1 MNKIIAG
8 GCSFTDKY
16 FPKFAN
22 VDEPLDFK
30 MWPEV
35 IGEKLNCKVINTGKC
50 GFGNHAIYH
59 TTLNAIMN
67 NKVDHVFV
75 MWSEWTRQDFLIDNL
90 GSPTRMSHDIVGSNY
105 LSVHPFSRTI
115 KEGDAQRWYND
126 SFSKNFPHKHVDSKY
141 FTASI
146 PNIKQLIDT
155 NINYI
160 YSMQVI
166 CEKLN
171 IGYTACQA
179 MDTGILA
186 SLLIK
191 HPHLEYIKNFHGW
204 PIDKKLGGFTMVD
217 LLREKYDKSFKVSEF
232 DSHPNEIG
240 HKFIGN
246 KMMEYAN
253 V

>member
-1 MNKIIAG
+1 MNKIITG

-16 FPKFAN
+16 MPNNIRPK
-22 VDEPLDFK
+22 PLDFK

-35 IGEKLNCKVINTGKC
+35 IGEKLDCEVINVGKC
-50 GFGNHAIYH
+50 GFGNQAIYH

-75 MWSEWTRQDFLIDNL
+75 MWSAWTRQDFLIDSL
-90 GSPTRMSHDIVGSNY
+90 ASSARVSGDVGGDYISI
-105 LSVHPFSRTI
+105 HPFSSKI
-115 KEGDAQRWYND
+115 KEGAAMKWYGE
-126 SFSKNFPHKHVDSKY
+126 SFGKNFPHKHMGGMGFS
-141 FTASI
+141 ASM
-146 PNIKQLIDT
+146 PNIKQLIYT
-155 NINYI
+155 NINYM

-171 IGYTACQA
+171 IRYTACQA
-179 MDTGILA
+179 MDTDILP

-191 HPHLEYIKNFHGW
+191 HPNLEHMKNFYGW
-204 PIDKKLGGFTMVD
+204 PVDKKLGGFTMVD